1 MGGKKWPFRYE
12 IGNVGLVLVALCI
25 VAIAGFARIS
35 RIRSTGAGKPPGKV
49 VGGFEN
55 VRAVPPGGP
64 APRMADKHVDM
75 SGLWYPNHAG
85 RMLEGAYP
93 VDRSVFRQ
101 FDPKENPEQPLVFKP
116 GMAEKYK
123 SPVPYGTCDQAGT
136 PSSITMQENQH
147 GPLWIMQNPGL
158 MTILIEYPLTVRMIH
173 TDGRPHMKDPDP
185 TFNGDAAARWEGDT
199 LVVDVIAI
207 DDKLRNVAVGFP
219 GESGAGFIAIRSTS
233 SSVSPAPRRTTSPTK
248 SPLRILSCWRSP
260 GLRRLALG
268 RRDLRATNGKNTSVR
283 ITRSPRSTRK
293 YKTRRM
299 ASEGLVA
306 SVSASHLL
314 GYRGALSGALS
325 SELSGAHKEPLQNRN
340 ISQEYVAVGA

>member
-1 MGGKKWPFRYE
+1 MRGKKLPFRYD
-12 IGNVGLVLVALCI
+12 IVCVGLLLAALCM
-25 VAIAGFARIS
+25 VATADFAQDQQNP
-35 RIRSTGAGKPPGKV
+35 STGAGKPPGKV

-64 APRMADKHVDM
+64 APRLADKHVDM

-101 FDPKENPEQPLVFKP
+101 FDPKENPEQPMVFKP

-219 GESGAGFIAIRSTS
+219 GESGAWFHSDQEHIVERFTRSSKNYLTYQVTIEDPVVLAKPWTS
-233 SSVSPAPRRTTSPTK
+233 APRTWT
-248 SPLRILSCWRSP
+248 
-260 GLRRLALG
+260 LG
-268 RRDLRATNGKNTSVR
+268 PASDDWQEYFCTHNEEPEEYKKIQDKANGK
-283 ITRSPRSTRK
+283 
-293 YKTRRM
+293 
-299 ASEGLVA
+299 
-306 SVSASHLL
+306 
-314 GYRGALSGALS
+314 
-325 SELSGAHKEPLQNRN
+325 
-340 ISQEYVAVGA
+340 